1 MSTISKSRTL
11 GLLIFTLSILSINI
25 ILLLSQI
32 FEFKDLPVPGNY
44 FKDIKIYDA
53 GDALRDKQGL
63 KDDGFVIPYIDG
75 STSISRLGRVFPN
88 NLIFKPL
95 MIFCG
100 FLMCIFWSYQ
110 KKMLSC
116 FIINEKLLKKMYFC
130 GLITGVF
137 LIIHITFLGVKIDN
151 NFYKLFI
158 RLILGLCVLFG
169 IYTKILFVNN
179 VKIILKKKLLKNNIY
194 FKIQYYLVYLLLFS
208 LLISIL
214 LALMGIPKTYILII
228 EWNYY
233 VLIFIFY
240 FLYFLSWKSYSFI
253 QPPPKT
259 L

>member
-11 GLLIFTLSILSINI
+11 GMLIFILSVLSINI
-25 ILLLSQI
+25 ILILSQI
-32 FEFKDLPVPGNY
+32 FEFKKLPVPGNY

-63 KDDGFVIPYIDG
+63 TDDGFVIPYIDG
-75 STSISRLGRVFPN
+75 TTSISRLGRVFPN

-179 VKIILKKKLLKNNIY
+179 VKIILKKKIVK
-194 FKIQYYLVYLLLFS
+194 K
-208 LLISIL
+208 
-214 LALMGIPKTYILII
+214 
-228 EWNYY
+228 
-233 VLIFIFY
+233 
-240 FLYFLSWKSYSFI
+240 
-253 QPPPKT
+253 
-259 L
+259 

>member
-100 FLMCIFWSYQ
+100 FLICLFWSYQ
-110 KKMLSC
+110 KKLLSNY
-116 FIINEKLLKKMYFC
+116 IINEKSLTKMYFC
-130 GLITGVF
+130 GLITGIF
-137 LIIHITFLGVKIDN
+137 LVIHITFLGVKIDN
-151 NFYKLFI
+151 DFYKLFI
-158 RLILGLCVLFG
+158 RIILGLCVLFA
-169 IYTKILFVNN
+169 IYTKLLFVNN
-179 VKIILKKKLLKNNIY
+179 VKIILERKLLKNNIY

-208 LLISIL
+208 LFISIL

-233 VLIFIFY
+233 VVIFIFY
-240 FLYFLSWKSYSFI
+240 LLYFLSWKSYSFI

>member
-100 FLMCIFWSYQ
+100 FLICLFWSYQ
-110 KKMLSC
+110 KKLLSSY
-116 FIINEKLLKKMYFC
+116 IINEKSLTKMYFC
-130 GLITGVF
+130 GLITGIF
-137 LIIHITFLGVKIDN
+137 LVIHITFLGVKIDN
-151 NFYKLFI
+151 DFYKLFI
-158 RLILGLCVLFG
+158 RIILGLCVLFA
-169 IYTKILFVNN
+169 IYTKLLFVNN
-179 VKIILKKKLLKNNIY
+179 VKIILKRKLLKNNIY

>member
-100 FLMCIFWSYQ
+100 FLICLFWSYQ
-110 KKMLSC
+110 KKLLSSY
-116 FIINEKLLKKMYFC
+116 IINEKSLTKMYFC
-130 GLITGVF
+130 GLITGIF
-137 LIIHITFLGVKIDN
+137 LVIHITFLGVKIDN
-151 NFYKLFI
+151 DFYKLFI
-158 RLILGLCVLFG
+158 RIILGLCVLFA
-169 IYTKILFVNN
+169 IYTKLLFVNN
-179 VKIILKKKLLKNNIY
+179 VKIILKRKLLKNNIY

-233 VLIFIFY
+233 VVIFIFY
-240 FLYFLSWKSYSFI
+240 LLYFLSWKSYSFI

>member
-100 FLMCIFWSYQ
+100 FLICLFWSYQ
-110 KKMLSC
+110 KKLLSSY
-116 FIINEKLLKKMYFC
+116 IINEKSLTKMYFC
-130 GLITGVF
+130 GLITGIF
-137 LIIHITFLGVKIDN
+137 LVIHITFLGVKIDN
-151 NFYKLFI
+151 DFYKLFI
-158 RLILGLCVLFG
+158 RIILGLCVLFA
-169 IYTKILFVNN
+169 IYTKLLFVNN
-179 VKIILKKKLLKNNIY
+179 VKIILKRK
-194 FKIQYYLVYLLLFS
+194 FQ
-208 LLISIL
+208 
-214 LALMGIPKTYILII
+214 
-228 EWNYY
+228 
-233 VLIFIFY
+233 
-240 FLYFLSWKSYSFI
+240 
-253 QPPPKT
+253 
-259 L
+259 